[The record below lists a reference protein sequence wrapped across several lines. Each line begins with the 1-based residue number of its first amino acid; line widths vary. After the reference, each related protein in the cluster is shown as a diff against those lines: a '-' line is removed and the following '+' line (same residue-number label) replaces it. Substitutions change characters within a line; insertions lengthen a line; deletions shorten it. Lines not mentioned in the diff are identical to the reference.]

1 MGLAVSG
8 GADSMAL
15 LALAHD
21 LMDDM
26 IEVATV
32 DHGLR
37 PEAAEECALVERVC
51 RARGIPCSILTVH
64 VAEGNVQDRARS
76 VRYAALGHWA
86 AERNLA
92 AIATAHHADDQAET
106 LLMRLNRASG
116 LAGLAGIRSHTVMES
131 SPVPIMRPLLGF
143 RKAELRQIVEELGLP
158 FVEDP
163 SNRDASFDRVRIRR
177 ELEHASWIDP
187 LALAQSAAHLEEAE
201 RTLQSIADQLWD
213 SKASVGEARVKVPVT
228 AWHDTSARLL
238 TRAIETLGG
247 SVSLGDVIA
256 LLKTFRKRG
265 NIAGVLI
272 EQLEDVYVCTP
283 EPPRRSG

>member
-1 MGLAVSG
+1 
-8 GADSMAL
+8 MAL

-51 RARGIPCSILTVH
+51 RARGITCSILTVH
-64 VAEGNVQDRARS
+64 VAEGNVQDRARAA
-76 VRYAALGHWA
+76 RYAALGEWA
-86 AERNLA
+86 AERKLA

-106 LLMRLNRASG
+106 LLMRLNRGSG
-116 LAGLAGIRSHTVMES
+116 LAGLAGIRSYTIMEGC
-131 SPVPIMRPLLGF
+131 PVPIIRPLLGF
-143 RKAELRQIVEELGLP
+143 RKAELRQIVANLDLP

-177 ELEHASWIDP
+177 ELERADWIDP
-187 LALAQSAAHLEEAE
+187 LALAQSAAHLEEADN
-201 RTLQSIADQLWD
+201 TLQSIADQLWD
-213 SKASVGEARVKVPVT
+213 SKASLGDGRITVPVT
-228 AWHDTSARLL
+228 NWQDTSARLL
-238 TRAIETLGG
+238 TRAIEALGS
-247 SVSLGDVIA
+247 SVTHGDIIGF
-256 LLKTFRKRG
+256 LKTFSKRG

-272 EQLEDVYVCTP
+272 EQMEDVYVCTP

>member
-1 MGLAVSG
+1 
-8 GADSMAL
+8 MAL